1 MKQEIRD
8 IYIKTNQIKL
18 VFNIAYGY
26 FKDLN
31 RRTDIDKLFC
41 DKAINVA
48 QNQKYDGYQ
57 HGLGSMVYNVF
68 DEKLLVGVLKMEIL
82 LTKYRPKN
90 YTYQLLE
97 NVIKEKYTHLTHI
110 NEIVSQ
116 IKYGQIK
123 AVKFIKDQ

>member
-1 MKQEIRD
+1 
-8 IYIKTNQIKL
+8 
-18 VFNIAYGY
+18 
-26 FKDLN
+26 
-31 RRTDIDKLFC
+31 
-41 DKAINVA
+41 
-48 QNQKYDGYQ
+48 
-57 HGLGSMVYNVF
+57 MVYNVF

-116 IKYGQIK
+116 IKYG
-123 AVKFIKDQ
+123 